1 MRIYVPATLAHLRAL
16 LDDGVHDPAGGI
28 TAYAV
33 TGALRQWFQSGDEEE
48 LEYAATS
55 DAAYAALRLLA
66 AEVGTPMRRVVI
78 AADINSSLV
87 HGTPDKD
94 RASVRLEGPL
104 KLSQVESILVDG
116 DDAIADVTIAI
127 GALARSETGDPDAE
141 FLVSQAEGHELLWY
155 AASEIAEL
163 LLVDG

>member
-16 LDDGVHDPAGGI
+16 LDDGVHDPDGGI
-28 TAYAV
+28 TAFAV

-55 DAAYAALRLLA
+55 DAAYAALRFLA
-66 AEVGTPMRRVVI
+66 ADAGLPMRRVVI

-87 HGTPDKD
+87 QGTHEAD
-94 RASVRLEGPL
+94 RGSVRIVGPL

-116 DDAIADVTIAI
+116 DDAIPDVTIAA
-127 GALARSETGDPDAE
+127 GVLSKSENGDRDAE
-141 FLVSQAEGHELLWY
+141 FLVSQAAGHELLWY

>member
-1 MRIYVPATLAHLRAL
+1 VRIYVPATLAHLRAL

-28 TAYAV
+28 TAFAV

-55 DAAYAALRLLA
+55 DAAYAALQFLA
-66 AEVGTPMRRVVI
+66 ADPQLPMRRVVI

-87 HGTPDKD
+87 HGAPGAD
-94 RASVRLEGPL
+94 RATVRIEGPL

-116 DDAIADVTIAI
+116 DDAVRDVTFAV
-127 GALARSETGDPDAE
+127 GVLAKSEAGDRDAE

-155 AASEIAEL
+155 AASEISEL

>member
-1 MRIYVPATLAHLRAL
+1 VRIYVPATLAHLREL
-16 LDDGVHDPAGGI
+16 LDNGVHDPSDGI
-28 TAYAV
+28 SAFAV

-55 DAAYAALRLLA
+55 DAAYAALHLLA
-66 AEVGTPMRRVVI
+66 LNPQPPMRRVVI

-87 HGTPDKD
+87 RPAPEHD
-94 RASVRLEGPL
+94 RARVVIEGPL
-104 KLSQVESILVDG
+104 KLSQVESVLVDG
-116 DDAIADVTIAI
+116 DDAVPDVSIAV
-127 GALARSETGDPDAE
+127 GVLASSELGDRDAE

-155 AASEIAEL
+155 AASEISEL

>member
-1 MRIYVPATLAHLRAL
+1 MAHLRAL
-16 LDDGVHDPAGGI
+16 LDDGVHDPVGGI
-28 TAYAV
+28 TAFAV

-55 DAAYAALRLLA
+55 DAAFASLRLLA
-66 AEVGTPMRRVVI
+66 ADSALPRRRVVI

-87 HGTPDKD
+87 HGLAEVD
-94 RASVRLEGPL
+94 RASVRIEGPL
-104 KLSQVESILVDG
+104 KMSQVESILVDG
-116 DDAIADVTIAI
+116 DDAIPDLTAAVE
-127 GALARSETGDPDAE
+127 ALPRSEAEDPDADAE

>member
-1 MRIYVPATLAHLRAL
+1 MAHLRAL

-28 TAYAV
+28 TAFAV

-48 LEYAATS
+48 LEYVATS
-55 DAAYAALRLLA
+55 DAAYASLRFLA
-66 AEVGTPMRRVVI
+66 ADRELPMRRVVI

-87 HGTPDKD
+87 RGAPEVD
-94 RASVRLEGPL
+94 RASVRIDGPL
-104 KLSQVESILVDG
+104 KLTQVESILVDG
-116 DDAIADVTIAI
+116 DDSITDVTIAVEV
-127 GALARSETGDPDAE
+127 LSKSEAGDPDAE

>member
-1 MRIYVPATLAHLRAL
+1 VRIYVPATLAHLRAL
-16 LDDGVHDPAGGI
+16 LDDGVHDPEGGI
-28 TAYAV
+28 TAFAV

-55 DAAYAALRLLA
+55 DAAYAALQFLA
-66 AEVGTPMRRVVI
+66 ADSNLPMRRVVI

-87 HGTPDKD
+87 HATPESE
-94 RASVRLEGPL
+94 RATVKIEGPL

-116 DDAIADVTIAI
+116 DDAVSDVTIAV
-127 GALARSETGDPDAE
+127 AVLAKGEARDRDDE

-155 AASEIAEL
+155 AASEISEL

>member
-16 LDDGVHDPAGGI
+16 VDHGVHDPDGGI
-28 TAYAV
+28 TAFAV
-33 TGALRQWFQSGDEEE
+33 TSALRQWFHSGDEEE

-55 DAAYAALRLLA
+55 DAAYAALRFLA
-66 AEVGTPMRRVVI
+66 EDTQLPMRRVVI

-87 HGTPDKD
+87 QVTPEVD
-94 RASVRLEGPL
+94 RASVRIAGPL
-104 KLSQVESILVDG
+104 KLTQVESILVDG
-116 DDAIADVTIAI
+116 DDAISDVTIAA
-127 GALARSETGDPDAE
+127 GVLSKSEAGDSDAE

-155 AASEIAEL
+155 AASEISEL

>member
-1 MRIYVPATLAHLRAL
+1 VRIYVPATLAHLRAL
-16 LDDGVHDPAGGI
+16 LDDGIHDPDGGI

-55 DAAYAALRLLA
+55 DAAYAALKLLA
-66 AEVGTPMRRVVI
+66 ANSQLPMRRVVI

-87 HGTPDKD
+87 HGAPETD
-94 RASVRLEGPL
+94 RATVRIEGPL
-104 KLSQVESILVDG
+104 KLSQVESILIDG
-116 DDAIADVTIAI
+116 DDAVPDVTIAV
-127 GALARSETGDPDAE
+127 GVLAKSEEGDRDAE
-141 FLVSQAEGHELLWY
+141 FLVSQAEAHELLWY
-155 AASEIAEL
+155 AASEISEL